1 MIRLELCVGK
11 PTRELTLLLLFIYLF
26 YKTQN
31 NKGH

>member
-11 PTRELTLLLLFIYLF
+11 PTQEGTQFYLYLFIY
-26 YKTQN
+26 KTQY

>member
-11 PTRELTLLLLFIYLF
+11 PTQEGTQFYLYLF
-26 YKTQN
+26 YKTQY